1 MSPVITVTSAA
12 GSEPRNRT
20 SRRSP
25 RTMWR
30 SERWRRSISPG
41 RSAGRMSRRKRTSR
55 YQRRSTNIAYAA
67 VASPATNVPVRMG
80 TSTEGIVVAELKTRL
95 QQEMK
100 DALRAGDKVRL
111 GALRL
116 LHASVKNRE
125 VELLHEVDD
134 EEFVEVVG
142 REVKRRKEAAE
153 AYEKAGRQDLLD
165 RERRE
170 QEVLEAYLPDQLPEE
185 EVSTLV
191 DEAVAATGAS
201 GPGDLGKV
209 MGYVMGKARGRVDGS
224 IINRMVRERL
234 SSGGER

>member
-1 MSPVITVTSAA
+1 M
-12 GSEPRNRT
+12 
-20 SRRSP
+20 
-25 RTMWR
+25 
-30 SERWRRSISPG
+30 
-41 RSAGRMSRRKRTSR
+41 
-55 YQRRSTNIAYAA
+55 
-67 VASPATNVPVRMG
+67 
-80 TSTEGIVVAELKTRL
+80 AELKARL
-95 QQEMK
+95 QEEMN

-125 VELLHEVDD
+125 VELLREVDD

-170 QEVLEAYLPDQLPEE
+170 QEVLEAYLPEQLSQED
-185 EVSTLV
+185 VSSLV

-201 GPGDLGKV
+201 GPGDIGKV
-209 MGYVMGKARGRVDGS
+209 MSYVMGKARGRVDGGTVS
-224 IINRMVRERL
+224 RLVRERL
-234 SSGGER
+234 SEQSGGER